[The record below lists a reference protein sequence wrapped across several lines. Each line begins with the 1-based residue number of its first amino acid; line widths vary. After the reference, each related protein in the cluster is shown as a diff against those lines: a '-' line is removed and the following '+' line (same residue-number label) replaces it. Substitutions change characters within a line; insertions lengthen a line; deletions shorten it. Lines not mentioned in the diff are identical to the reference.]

1 MKRSFDLKLSEI
13 RVGIIVGI
21 SFFLGVLAILT
32 YGKVNELFSR
42 QVPLTILF
50 KNVRGLTTGS
60 PVRISGITSGFVKS
74 VHFVQFQ
81 NGRYVQ
87 VIIRIT
93 KKRLSE
99 LSSETTATI
108 RTQGLMGIKYLDLIP
123 GDLSKGPLNIG
134 LPITGQNTRTLET
147 VLGSGNDLVK
157 SLNHVSRSLDIL
169 LLQAQEGKG
178 TVGRLLTNPDLYDN
192 LNETTKTLR
201 SLVRSMD
208 SGKGPL
214 PQMIHSTEMTEKLD
228 MTLTRLNELLS
239 ALNDPHGTL
248 GLIAHDPKTALDL
261 SSSLDHLTIIL
272 GQIAKG
278 KGALG
283 DILYNPRM
291 AERMNDTIDKV
302 NGLLDDMKKDPK
314 KYFTVN
320 VHIF

>member
-21 SFFLGVLAILT
+21 SFFLGVLAIMT
-32 YGKVNELFSR
+32 YGKVNELFSK
-42 QVPLTILF
+42 QVPLTLLF
-50 KNVRGLTTGS
+50 KNVRGLTVGS

-74 VHFVQFQ
+74 VHFVQYQ
-81 NGRYVQ
+81 NERYVQ

-93 KKRLSE
+93 KKRLFE

-108 RTQGLMGIKYLDLIP
+108 RTQGLMGIKYIELVP

-134 LPITGQNTRTLET
+134 LPITGQDTRTLET

-157 SLNHVSRSLDIL
+157 SLNHVSNSLDFL

-178 TVGRLLTNPDLYDN
+178 TLGRMLTRPDLYDN
-192 LNETTKTLR
+192 LNETTKNLR
-201 SLVRSMD
+201 DLVRSMD

-214 PQMIHSTEMTEKLD
+214 PQMLHSPEMTEKLNT
-228 MTLTRLNELLS
+228 TLKNLNDLLES
-239 ALNDPHGTL
+239 LNDPRGTL
-248 GLIAHDPKTALDL
+248 GMIAHDPKAAHDL
-261 SSSLDHLTIIL
+261 STSLEDLSTIL
-272 GQIAKG
+272 GQIKKG
-278 KGALG
+278 KGTLG
-283 DILYNPRM
+283 EILYNPQM
-291 AERMNDTIDKV
+291 AQRMNDTIMKV
-302 NGLLDDMKKDPK
+302 NNLLDDMKKEPK